1 MIPERETFWNIQ
13 FTEIFYVLSLIA
25 VVIFIYT
32 IYKYYRRWRLGRPA
46 DRFDHPGRRILDFLT
61 LAVIDGLIHRK
72 FFGFANGLRHRRFL
86 PADLKPKE
94 FYPGLIHLLIF
105 IGCILLFLGTALE
118 NFNYYLYPF
127 NRGSFYLGYSVAT
140 DAGGIMA
147 IIGVILAMVRRYGQ
161 KPDRLDNRQ
170 DDLVA
175 LLLILAVVLTGF
187 TVEGLR
193 IAATE
198 LRVAADWAPWSPGG
212 YVLALAFSDFSQG
225 TLLNWHAGIW
235 WSHSVLSLGAIIYV
249 CLYYSKLFHIIWDP
263 VNIFFRSLK
272 PRGALTPI
280 DFEAA
285 EIFGVTNI
293 EDFTWKQLLDLDA
306 CTRCGRCQDA
316 CPAYASGK
324 ALNPK
329 QVIQDLKNHLDEVL
343 PVKIFSRSITS
354 KPGESRKDMITEVIT
369 EEVIW
374 DCTTCRACQQV
385 CPIYIEHIDKIIDM
399 RRNLTMERN
408 QFPELV
414 QDVLK
419 SLGARGH
426 PYRGTTTTR
435 TDWSDGLEIKTLSA
449 DSNVDVL
456 YWVGCSAALDDRNM
470 KVARATASILQK
482 SSINFGILGMEESCC
497 GDPARRMGD
506 EYLFQTICQNNIELL
521 KGYNVKKIL
530 TTCPHCFNTFKN
542 EYPQFGG
549 NFEVIH
555 HTQFLTDLIRQ
566 DSLKPGGLE
575 GMKVVYHDPCYLG
588 RYNDIYQKPREILK
602 AIDGLKSEELARCRE
617 NSFCCGGGGGHLW
630 MEEKPDRRVN
640 ERRVQEIID
649 SNVDIVATACPYCL
663 TMVEDGLKSKEAN
676 ESIKAMDLSELVVE
690 SLGKNILL

>member
-1 MIPERETFWNIQ
+1 MVPERETFWNIQ

-46 DRFDHPGRRILDFLT
+46 DRFNHPGRRILDFLT
-61 LAVIDGLIHRK
+61 VAIVDGLIHRR
-72 FFGFANGLRHRRFL
+72 FFGCADGLGHRRFL

-105 IGCILLFLGTALE
+105 VGCILLFLGTALE
-118 NFNYYLYPF
+118 NVNYYFYPF
-127 NRGSFYLGYSVAT
+127 NRGSFYLGFSLAT

-147 IIGVILAMVRRYGQ
+147 IIGVILAIVRRYGQ
-161 KPDRLDNRQ
+161 KPDRLDNRR

-175 LLLILAVVLTGF
+175 LLLIVAIVLTGF

-212 YVLALAFSDFSQG
+212 YVLGLAFSGFSQG
-225 TLLNWHAGIW
+225 TLLNWHIGMW
-235 WSHSVLSLGAIIYV
+235 WAHSVLSLGAIVYV
-249 CLYYSKLFHIIWDP
+249 CLFYSKLFHIIWDP

-272 PRGALTPI
+272 PRGALIPI
-280 DFEAA
+280 DFDTT

-329 QVIQDLKNHLDEVL
+329 QVIQDLKKHFDEVL
-343 PVKIFSRSITS
+343 PVNIFSKSIVS
-354 KPGESRKDMITEVIT
+354 KPDDSRKDMITEVIT
-369 EEVIW
+369 GEVIW
-374 DCTTCRACQQV
+374 DCTTCRACQQA

-419 SLGARGH
+419 SLGDRGH

-435 TDWSDGLEIKTLSA
+435 TDWTDGLEIKTLSA
-449 DSNVDVL
+449 ESNIDIL

-470 KVARATASILQK
+470 KVARATAGILQK
-482 SSINFGILGMEESCC
+482 SGINFGILGMEESCC

-521 KGYNVKKIL
+521 QGYNVKKIL
-530 TTCPHCFNTFKN
+530 TTCPHCFNAFKN

-549 NFEVIH
+549 NFEVTH
-555 HTQFLTDLIRQ
+555 HTQFLADLIRQ
-566 DSLKPGGLE
+566 GSFKPGGLE

-588 RYNDIYQKPREILK
+588 RYNDIYQEPRGILK
-602 AIDGLKSEELARCRE
+602 AIDGLKSGELARCRE

-630 MEEKPDRRVN
+630 MEEKPDQRVN

-649 SNVDIVATACPYCL
+649 SNVDMVATACPYCL
-663 TMVEDGLKSKEAN
+663 TMVEDGLKSREAD
-676 ESIKAMDLSELVVE
+676 ESIKAMDLSELVAV
-690 SLGKNILL
+690 SLEKGV